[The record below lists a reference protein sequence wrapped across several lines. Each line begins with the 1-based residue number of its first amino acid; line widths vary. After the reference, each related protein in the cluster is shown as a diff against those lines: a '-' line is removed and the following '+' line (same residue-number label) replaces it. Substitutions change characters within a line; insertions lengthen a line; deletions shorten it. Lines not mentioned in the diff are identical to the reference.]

1 MNNAYIFLA
10 DGFEE
15 IEALATADV
24 LRRGGVPVQ
33 LIATSDQFHVTGS
46 HGIQVIAD
54 MTFNI
59 FCAEAEELDP
69 SDALIFPGGMPG
81 TKNLAEEE
89 ELMDLMKEHYA
100 DGGIVA
106 AICAAPG
113 LVVSQLPTLEGRK
126 FTCYDGFEE
135 APAAKGGT
143 YVKAPSVTDGPL
155 ITGRGPAFAVDFALA
170 ILEKMRGHDK
180 AAEVKAGLLL

>member
-15 IEALATADV
+15 TEALATADV

-33 LIATSDQFHVTGS
+33 LIAASDQFHVTGS

-54 MTFNI
+54 TTFNI

-69 SDALIFPGGMPG
+69 SDALVFPGGMPG
-81 TKNLAEEE
+81 TKNLAGHED
-89 ELMDLMKEHYA
+89 LMDLMKEHYA
-100 DGGIVA
+100 YGGIVA

-113 LVVSQLPTLEGRK
+113 LVLSQLPTLEGKK
-126 FTCYDGFEE
+126 FTCYDGFEA
-135 APAAKGGT
+135 APVGKGGQ
-143 YVKAPSVTDGPL
+143 YVKAPAVTDGQL
-155 ITGRGPAFAVDFALA
+155 VTGRGPAFAIDFALA
-170 ILEKMRGHDK
+170 LLEKMRGPEK